1 MIDAYTVAHEAGE
14 PRYATAVA
22 HTPAGARVVVRTDD
36 PVLAASMTTEEWCGR
51 EIAVEGDRFSAGA

>member
-1 MIDAYTVAHEAGE
+1 LGQKAEE
-14 PRYATAVA
+14 PRDATAVA